1 MAHNFHRF
9 VYTLPGQ
16 PGDVPEH
23 NDGQDDTGLVDGVV
37 DLPGAASATTTPPSS
52 SSPVSGGHGPQQHDD
67 SETSSSST
75 ASGSQSAENTD
86 PGEKDAS
93 RDPTKH
99 A

>member
-23 NDGQDDTGLVDGVV
+23 NDGQDDASLVDGVV
-37 DLPGAASATTTPPSS
+37 NLPGAASATTTPPSA

-75 ASGSQSAENTD
+75 ASGSQSAGNTD